1 MLKLTSAGER
11 LERSLTALIDGTKI
25 KISVYDYGYSEEN
38 TRAENFEALMKAY
51 ETETPDAALFLGFY
65 YLNGNLKDKLLALE
79 WLQKAC
85 DANNNHSIAA
95 HRHLAKC
102 LMDLEVGIP
111 DYKAAYIHN
120 ELFKFLWEH
129 YSKEK
134 MSDKAEG
141 SKASIYLTTKH
152 KVMQNIGADDLESAK
167 SELKFMKNNYVLK

>member
-1 MLKLTSAGER
+1 MLKLTSAGKR

-51 ETETPDAALFLGFY
+51 GAETPDAALCLGFY
-65 YLNGNLKDKLLALE
+65 YLKGNLKDTPLALE

-85 DANNNHSIAA
+85 DANNIHSTAA
-95 HRHLAKC
+95 HRHLATC
-102 LMDLEVGIP
+102 LMDLEVGKQ

-134 MSDKAEG
+134 MSDNPEG
-141 SKASIYLTTKH
+141 SKASIYLTTKN
-152 KVMQNIGADDLESAK
+152 KVMQHLGTDDLECAK
-167 SELKFMKNNYVLK
+167 SELKFMKNNYVFK

>member
-1 MLKLTSAGER
+1 MSKLLLNG
-11 LERSLTALIDGTKI
+11 
-25 KISVYDYGYSEEN
+25 
-38 TRAENFEALMKAY
+38 F
-51 ETETPDAALFLGFY
+51 DAALFLGFY
-65 YLNGNLKDKLLALE
+65 YLNGNLKDKPLALE

-102 LMDLEVGIP
+102 LMDLEVGKQ

-134 MSDKAEG
+134 NERQCGK
-141 SKASIYLTTKH
+141 L
-152 KVMQNIGADDLESAK
+152 K
-167 SELKFMKNNYVLK
+167 SQYISNDEK